1 MYINKCIK
9 TKLLFSQAGLIN
21 VMKSYVKS
29 LPDNMVMFSSTKES
43 KSTPATSMS
52 SSGMGEGDVP
62 FEQVQEIY
70 NLGEEAYGSA
80 FIAQVPTVYL
90 CCTPNHVPSFL
101 QSSVYRDQAISG
113 DALLNPPPAKRPNYK
128 SSSSYHLHQTLSR
141 GKVRRRDQSYAPAQ
155 VFEGYRSLPEK
166 CIQVNIGGCPT
177 KSVNKLKRRESSLP
191 TVVPH
196 PHRPLLARYC
206 TRLTGC
212 MPHNTFTKPL
222 HPPLRPGSSLQ
233 YLIL

>member
-1 MYINKCIK
+1 
-9 TKLLFSQAGLIN
+9 
-21 VMKSYVKS
+21 
-29 LPDNMVMFSSTKES
+29 MVMFSSTKES
-43 KSTPATSMS
+43 TSPPAASMS
-52 SSGMGEGDVP
+52 SSGMGDGEVP

-80 FIAQVPTVYL
+80 FISQVPTVYL

-101 QSSVYRDQAISG
+101 QSSVYIDQAISG
-113 DALLNPPPAKRPNYK
+113 DALLNPPAAKRPK
-128 SSSSYHLHQTLSR
+128 HKTSASHHHHQSPNR
-141 GKVRRRDQSYAPAQ
+141 AKARRSHQPYSPTH
-155 VFEGYRSLPEK
+155 VFEGYKSLPEK
-166 CIQVNIGGCPT
+166 SCIQFNIGGPT
-177 KSVNKLKRRESSLP
+177 KSINKLKRRESSLP

-206 TRLTGC
+206 ARLTGC

-222 HPPLRPGSSLQ
+222 HAPLRPGPSLQ